1 MIDDRQPMTRDNPHR
16 DRLFDSG
23 MQGRRWRC
31 RTPLAS
37 ACFLLI
43 ALVVCVRWSSA
54 QRPAA
59 LGDPLPGLTA
69 VEFEE
74 FRLGL
79 EDFLEVEDAEEGL
92 GPAFNGT
99 SCAGCHSVPV
109 IGGVAPI
116 TTVHAGVR
124 EPDGQF
130 RQLEADRGSLF
141 QLFSIPTHGCQSI
154 IPPEAN
160 VIARRVP
167 IPLFGAGLVEAIPDE
182 TIRALEDPLDLDRDD
197 ISGRASIVMDR
208 ATGEERVGRF
218 GWKAQIA
225 TLLDF
230 SGDAYR
236 NEMGIT
242 NDLFPEELTFG
253 LSALQLQLCDPVPDP
268 EDIPELGTGR
278 RGIDNFEAFMKFLGP
293 PPRGPIARQVTAGEQ
308 VADAIGCFGCHV
320 PALTTAT
327 SSNPLFDQRPVPLY
341 SDLLLHDIGTGDG
354 IPQER
359 PRLRKFAH
367 PPCGGCG
374 SAAPCCT
381 TAAPRRSS
389 TRSCAMTTRR
399 AWRGKGSRRSLPTAM
414 PRCWPSSGR
423 CDA

>member
-1 MIDDRQPMTRDNPHR
+1 MTKHSAQSDQRFGSCVP
-16 DRLFDSG
+16 
-23 MQGRRWRC
+23 GRRC
-31 RTPLAS
+31 HHRTPLAV
-37 ACFLLI
+37 ACFVLI

-109 IGGVAPI
+109 IGGVSPI

-130 RQLEADRGSLF
+130 RQLEANRGSLF
-141 QLFSIPTHGCQSI
+141 QLFSIPTHGCQSV

-160 VIARRVP
+160 VIARRLP

-182 TIRALEDPLDLDRDD
+182 TIRALEDPLDLDRDG
-197 ISGRASIVMDR
+197 ISGRASIVLDR
-208 ATGEERVGRF
+208 ATGEERLGRF

-242 NDLFPEELTFG
+242 NDLFPRELTFG
-253 LSALQLQLCDPVPDP
+253 LSGLQLKLCDPVPDP

-278 RGIDNFEAFMKFLGP
+278 RGIDNFESFMKFLGP
-293 PPRGPIARQVTAGEQ
+293 PPRGPIVDQVTAGQQ

-320 PALTTAT
+320 PELTTGT
-327 SSNPLFDQRPVPLY
+327 SSNPLFDRRPVPLY

-354 IPQER
+354 IPQGAAEAEEIRTPALWGLRFRR
-359 PRLRKFAH
+359 PLLH
-367 PPCGGCG
+367 DG
-374 SAAPCCT
+374 SAATMIDATLRHDNEARFAREGVEALSPESH
-381 TAAPRRSS
+381 AALM
-389 TRSCAMTTRR
+389 AFL
-399 AWRGKGSRRSLPTAM
+399 GSL
-414 PRCWPSSGR
+414 
-423 CDA
+423 